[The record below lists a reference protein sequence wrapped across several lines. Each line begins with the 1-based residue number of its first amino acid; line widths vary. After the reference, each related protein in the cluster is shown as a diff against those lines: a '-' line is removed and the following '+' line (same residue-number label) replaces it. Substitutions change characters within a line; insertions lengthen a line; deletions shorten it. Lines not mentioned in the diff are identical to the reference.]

1 MIDVDLGR
9 EIRQFIVEVFAF
21 GDESVL
27 ASDDTSLLESRVLDS
42 TDVLE
47 LIVFVEGRFGIKV
60 EDDEV
65 VPENFDSV
73 NKVQDFVT
81 RKLGR

>member
-1 MIDVDLGR
+1 MIDVDMGR

-21 GDESVL
+21 GDESALV
-27 ASDDTSLLESRVLDS
+27 SDDTSLLESRVLDS

-73 NKVQDFVT
+73 NKVEDFVT

>member
-21 GDESVL
+21 GDESALV
-27 ASDDTSLLESRVLDS
+27 SDDTSLLESRVLDS

-73 NKVQDFVT
+73 NKVRDFVT

>member
-1 MIDVDLGR
+1 MIDIDLRR
-9 EIRQFIVEVFAF
+9 EIRQFIIDVFAF

-27 ASDDTSLLESRVLDS
+27 VSDDASLLELRVLDS

-47 LIVFVEGRFGIKV
+47 LIVFLEDRFLIKV
-60 EDDEV
+60 EDEEV

-73 NKVQDFVT
+73 NRLHDFAT

>member
-1 MIDVDLGR
+1 MIDTDLKG
-9 EIRQFIVEVFAF
+9 EIRQYIIDVFGF

-27 ASDDTSLLESRVLDS
+27 DSDDDSLLERGVLDS
-42 TDVLE
+42 TDILE
-47 LIVFVEGRFGIKV
+47 LIVFLENRFLIKV
-60 EDDEV
+60 EDEEV

-73 NKVQDFVT
+73 NRLHEFAA

>member
-1 MIDVDLGR
+1 MIDVDLRR

-73 NKVQDFVT
+73 SKVHEFVT

>member
-1 MIDVDLGR
+1 MIDIDLRR
-9 EIRQFIVEVFAF
+9 EIRQFIIDVFAF

-27 ASDDTSLLESRVLDS
+27 VSDDDSLLEHRVLDS

-47 LIVFVEGRFGIKV
+47 LIVFLEDRFHIKV
-60 EDDEV
+60 EDEEV

-73 NKVQDFVT
+73 TRLNDFAT
-81 RKLGR
+81 RKLRG

>member
-9 EIRQFIVEVFAF
+9 EIRHFIVEVFAF
-21 GDESVL
+21 GDDSALV
-27 ASDDTSLLESRVLDS
+27 SDDASLLESRVLDS

-65 VPENFDSV
+65 MPENFDSV

>member
-9 EIRQFIVEVFAF
+9 EIRQFIVEAFAF
-21 GDESVL
+21 GDESALV
-27 ASDDTSLLESRVLDS
+27 SDDTSLLESRVLDS

-73 NKVQDFVT
+73 NKVRDFVT

>member
-1 MIDVDLGR
+1 MIDTDLR
-9 EIRQFIVEVFAF
+9 KEIRQFIIDVFAF

-27 ASDDTSLLESRVLDS
+27 VSDDDSLLEHRVLDS

-47 LIVFVEGRFGIKV
+47 LIVFLEDRFHIKV
-60 EDDEV
+60 EDEEV

-73 NKVQDFVT
+73 TRLYGFAT
-81 RKLGR
+81 RKLRG

>member
-9 EIRQFIVEVFAF
+9 EIRHFIVEVFAF
-21 GDESVL
+21 GDGSALV
-27 ASDDTSLLESRVLDS
+27 SDDASLLESRVLDS

-73 NKVQDFVT
+73 NKVRDFVT